1 VICASKKLFEY
12 AILNTGMGGMLVA
25 IIIFCLVCL
34 FAYRIR
40 KLPEAIR
47 TILLILG
54 LLSGWFALFEIIS
67 YLEAN
72 PYLAAIPIALGLG
85 YWFWRRKKKRTTGS
99 TSS

>member
-1 VICASKKLFEY
+1 
-12 AILNTGMGGMLVA
+12 MGGMPVA

-47 TILLILG
+47 TILLVLG

-72 PYLAAIPIALGLG
+72 PYLAAIPITLGLG
-85 YWFWRRKKKRTTGS
+85 YWYWWRKKKRTTDS

>member
-1 VICASKKLFEY
+1 
-12 AILNTGMGGMLVA
+12 MGGMLVA

-72 PYLAAIPIALGLG
+72 PYLAAIPIALGLA
-85 YWFWRRKKKRTTGS
+85 YWYWHRKKKRTTGS
-99 TSS
+99 SSS

>member
-1 VICASKKLFEY
+1 
-12 AILNTGMGGMLVA
+12 MA
-25 IIIFCLVCL
+25 IIIFSLICL

-40 KLPEAIR
+40 RLPEVIR

-72 PYLAAIPIALGLG
+72 PYLAAIPIAIGLG
-85 YWFWRRKKKRTTGS
+85 YWYWRKKKKRQAKPPTVS
-99 TSS
+99 

>member
-1 VICASKKLFEY
+1 MS
-12 AILNTGMGGMLVA
+12 VA

-54 LLSGWFALFEIIS
+54 LFSGWFALFEIIS

-72 PYLAAIPIALGLG
+72 PYLAAIPITLGLG
-85 YWFWRRKKKRTTGS
+85 YWYWRRKKKQNTT
-99 TSS
+99 TPPSSS

>member
-1 VICASKKLFEY
+1 
-12 AILNTGMGGMLVA
+12 MA
-25 IIIFCLVCL
+25 IITFSLICL

-40 KLPEAIR
+40 RLPEVIR

-85 YWFWRRKKKRTTGS
+85 YWFWRRKKKQQAKPPTTL
-99 TSS
+99 

>member
-1 VICASKKLFEY
+1 
-12 AILNTGMGGMLVA
+12 MA
-25 IIIFCLVCL
+25 IIIFSLVCL

-40 KLPEAIR
+40 RLPEVIR

-72 PYLAAIPIALGLG
+72 PYLAAIPITLGLG
-85 YWFWRRKKKRTTGS
+85 YWFWYRKKKRQTKPPAV
-99 TSS
+99 

>member
-1 VICASKKLFEY
+1 
-12 AILNTGMGGMLVA
+12 MA
-25 IIIFCLVCL
+25 IIIFSLICL

-40 KLPEAIR
+40 RLPEVIR

-72 PYLAAIPIALGLG
+72 PYLAAIPIAIGLG
-85 YWFWRRKKKRTTGS
+85 YWFWRRKKKQS
-99 TSS
+99 TKPPTVS